1 MRFAL
6 VVATAI
12 ALVAV
17 VAAVLHRSRADEKAP
32 ARPTARFTR
41 SARLTAKEFLAALGR
56 ERLRRARRLL
66 APDAP
71 CSRMLVPVGRP
82 FKPRDVALSVSFAQ
96 PQHLY
101 LDAVIRIER
110 GRALPYSMGLKRRG
124 RDRWVVDYWDHY
136 FSPVTGMCAA
146 FQTSS

>member
-1 MRFAL
+1 
-6 VVATAI
+6 
-12 ALVAV
+12 
-17 VAAVLHRSRADEKAP
+17 
-32 ARPTARFTR
+32 
-41 SARLTAKEFLAALGR
+41 
-56 ERLRRARRLL
+56 
-66 APDAP
+66 
-71 CSRMLVPVGRP
+71 MLVPVGRP